1 MVGGMTKADL
11 ALAIS
16 LLGLLATL
24 GLSPALLLVALV
36 SFLVGK
42 AVG

>member
-1 MVGGMTKADL
+1 MTKADL
-11 ALAIS
+11 ALVIS

-24 GLSPALLLVALV
+24 GLSPTLLVAALAG
-36 SFLVGK
+36 FLVGK